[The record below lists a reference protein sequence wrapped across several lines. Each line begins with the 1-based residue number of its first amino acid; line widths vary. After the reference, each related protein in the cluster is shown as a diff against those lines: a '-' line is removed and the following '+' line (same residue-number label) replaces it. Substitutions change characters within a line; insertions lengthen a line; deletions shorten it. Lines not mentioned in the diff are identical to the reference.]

1 VEHLRK
7 RTFRNGR
14 LSGQV
19 VSELERMIAEQ
30 YPQPGQRVPK
40 EADLAE
46 RFQVSRVVIREAMK
60 ILEDRGL
67 VDVRAGRGTFTLTPS
82 PGKVKD
88 VLMRLFKDQ
97 PIPSLHEMERL
108 LELRQVLEETAA
120 GLAAVRASQEDLDAM
135 ASALQAMERGGS
147 EPETIEADLRFHC
160 AVAKATHNHYFEIV
174 IEPLT
179 HTFIQQM
186 TLTNL
191 SHVGVELHCHIYEAI
206 RSRNPVAAR
215 QAVRRLMKSTL
226 ADLASAFKVIN
237 SK

>member
-1 VEHLRK
+1 
-7 RTFRNGR
+7 
-14 LSGQV
+14 
-19 VSELERMIAEQ
+19 
-30 YPQPGQRVPK
+30 
-40 EADLAE
+40 
-46 RFQVSRVVIREAMK
+46 MK

-82 PGKVKD
+82 PRKVKEL
-88 VLMRLFKDQ
+88 LMRLFKDQ
-97 PIPSLHEMERL
+97 PIPSLLEMERL
-108 LELRQVLEETAA
+108 LELRQILEETAA
-120 GLAAVRASQEDLDAM
+120 GLAAVRASQDDLDAM

-147 EPETIEADLRFHC
+147 EPETIEADLQFHC

-191 SHVGVELHCHIYEAI
+191 SHVGVELHFLIYEAI

-226 ADLASAFKVIN
+226 ADLGSAFKVIN